1 MEHTS
6 GVFQNARLR
15 SCDGPF
21 YSEEDAAVGK
31 TDRTTMLKLVPFV
44 RHTDAANN
52 LIGTGLK
59 FRQIAQ
65 SK

>member
-15 SCDGPF
+15 SADGPF

-31 TDRTTMLKLVPFV
+31 ADRTTMLKLVPFV
-44 RHTDAANN
+44 CR
-52 LIGTGLK
+52 TGAVK
-59 FRQIAQ
+59 
-65 SK
+65 